1 MHTPAKRVLLIEDDF
16 KLASL
21 VREYLESVGYSV
33 LHETNGAQAPA
44 RILSEQPDI
53 VLLDLMLPGLDGK
66 SVCEQVRP
74 KYKGPILMMTALG
87 DERNEVGGLDAGAD
101 DYLVK
106 PVRPRVLLA
115 RIESLLRRTEG
126 STPQTDLPTRIECG
140 DLEIDTTTRE
150 VKLRG
155 NFIDLT
161 TAELELLIYLARR
174 AGQIVGRD
182 QIYREVRGIEWD
194 GMDRSI
200 DLRVTR
206 LRRKLGDDAR
216 APRII
221 KSVRGEGY
229 LMSPQS
235 ERTP

>member
-1 MHTPAKRVLLIEDDF
+1 MPPAPKRVLLIEDDF

-21 VREYLESVGYSV
+21 VREYLEATGYQV
-33 LHETNGAQAPA
+33 LTEANGAQAPA

-53 VLLDLMLPGLDGK
+53 VLLDLMLPGLDGQ
-66 SVCEQVRP
+66 SVCQQVRP
-74 KYKGPILMMTALG
+74 KYKGPILMLTALG
-87 DERNEVGGLDAGAD
+87 DERNEVGGFEAGAD

-106 PVRPRVLLA
+106 PVRPRILLA

-126 STPQTDLPTRIECG
+126 SASQSDLPTQIKCG

-155 NFIDLT
+155 VQLDLT
-161 TAELELLIYLARR
+161 TAELELLVYLARR
-174 AGQIVGRD
+174 AGQIVARD

-229 LMSPQS
+229 LMSAHP
-235 ERTP
+235 

>member
-1 MHTPAKRVLLIEDDF
+1 MVSAPKRVLLIEDDF

-21 VREYLESVGYSV
+21 VREYLESVGYHV
-33 LHETNGAQAPA
+33 LHEANGAQAPA
-44 RILSEQPDI
+44 RILNEQPDI

-66 SVCEQVRP
+66 SVCQQVRSQ
-74 KYKGPILMMTALG
+74 YKGPILMLTALG
-87 DERNEVGGLDAGAD
+87 DERNEVGGLEVGAD

-106 PVRPRVLLA
+106 PVKPRVLLA

-126 STPQTDLPTRIECG
+126 ANLQSALPPVIACG
-140 DLEIDTTTRE
+140 ELEIDTTTRE
-150 VKLRG
+150 VRLKG
-155 NFIDLT
+155 SPIELT

-229 LMSPQS
+229 LMSAHP
-235 ERTP
+235 